1 MNGTDALLG
10 RVVGALAGLWQSAT
24 LYPPGHPARVNAADR
39 LSLALRGVLDAHGG
53 LVVDLAG
60 GRLRVDGAG
69 WTSLGDGHLGGL
81 AAAARERGVREFRVS
96 GPEERDLLVELVGAL
111 AGGSPPP
118 ALPGTPGEEKRIPRS
133 RDVGR
138 VDDPWRGPLELLG
151 RLWGE
156 IASARR
162 FPDEEAD
169 RLVRG
174 IAGLP
179 GDGVVEPVRLAG
191 GRASGPGSPSPVA
204 HSLDV
209 ARVAYLAGRILGLEP
224 EPLRELTL
232 AGALAD
238 IGMLHVPP
246 EVLSRAGALTPAEFA
261 IVRRHPVAG
270 AEMLLA
276 TPGVPDLAG
285 VVAWQHHLR
294 RGGGG
299 YPAVAGGGRLHP
311 ATRVIQVADVYTA
324 LRAPRAFRPEIPEAR
339 ARAIL
344 ARLARSWLDGETV
357 TLVLERVAPLGL
369 VSAEVPALA

>member
-1 MNGTDALLG
+1 MNGTDPLLG

-24 LYPPGHPARVNAADR
+24 LYPAGHPARVNAADR
-39 LSLALRGVLDAHGG
+39 LSLALRGVLDVHGG
-53 LVVDLAG
+53 LVVDLAR
-60 GRLRVDGAG
+60 GRIRVDGGG
-69 WTSLGDGHLGGL
+69 WASLGEGHLGGL
-81 AAAARERGVREFRVS
+81 ASAARERGVGRLRVS
-96 GPEERDLLVELVGAL
+96 GPRERDLLVELVGAL
-111 AGGSPPP
+111 AGGQPLP
-118 ALPGTPGEEKRIPRS
+118 ALPAMPGNELGTGGTGKGPAPE
-133 RDVGR
+133 
-138 VDDPWRGPLELLG
+138 DPWQGMVERLAA
-151 RLWGE
+151 LWGE

-191 GRASGPGSPSPVA
+191 GRAAVSGVPSPVA

-209 ARVAYLAGRILGLEP
+209 ARLSYLAGRVLGLDP

-232 AGALAD
+232 SGALAD
-238 IGMLHVPP
+238 IGMVDVPRD
-246 EVLSRAGALTPAEFA
+246 LLTKQGTLTPVEFA

-285 VVAWQHHLR
+285 VVAWEHHRR

-299 YPAVAGGGRLHP
+299 YPAVGGRERLHP

-324 LRAPRAFRPEIPEAR
+324 LRSPRAFRPEIPETR

-344 ARLARSWLDGETV
+344 ARMARSWLDEETV
-357 TLVLERVAPLGL
+357 GLVLERVAPLGL
-369 VSAEVPALA
+369 APVEAPVPA

>member
-1 MNGTDALLG
+1 MNGPDSLLG

-53 LVVDLAG
+53 LLVDLAR

-81 AAAARERGVREFRVS
+81 VTAARERGLREFRVS
-96 GPEERDLLVELVGAL
+96 GAGERDLLVELVGAL
-111 AGGSPPP
+111 ASGQPLP
-118 ALPGTPGEEKRIPRS
+118 ALPGVPGGQ
-133 RDVGR
+133 DDAGGR
-138 VDDPWRGPLELLG
+138 REAAGAEDPWQGLLD
-151 RLWGE
+151 RLAALWGE

-191 GRASGPGSPSPVA
+191 GRVAAAGTPSPVA

-209 ARVAYLAGRILGLEP
+209 ARLSYLAGRVLGLDP

-238 IGMLHVPP
+238 IGMIDVPR
-246 EVLSRAGALTPAEFA
+246 EVLSKQGVLTPVDFA

-285 VVAWQHHLR
+285 VVAWEHHRR

-299 YPAVAGGGRLHP
+299 YPAVGGSERLHP

-324 LRAPRAFRPEIPEAR
+324 LRSPRAFRPAIPEGR

-344 ARLARSWLDGETV
+344 ARLARSWLDEETV
-357 TLVLERVAPLGL
+357 ALLLERVAPLGL
-369 VSAEVPALA
+369 VAAEIPALV